1 MKLVRIPYCK
11 DDIYVNADLV
21 EYIRTDQSGTYI
33 VTNGDRV
40 IHTELSA
47 DKVAALLSGDLTM
60 QIGEETYK

>member
-1 MKLVRIPYCK
+1 MKLIRIPYCK

-21 EYIRTDQSGTYI
+21 EYIYTARNGTYI
-33 VTNGDRV
+33 ITSSNGV

-60 QIGEETYK
+60 QIGEEIYK

>member
-1 MKLVRIPYCK
+1 MKLIRIPYCK

-21 EYIRTDQSGTYI
+21 EYIRADQNGTYI

-40 IHTELSA
+40 IHTKLSA

>member
-21 EYIRTDQSGTYI
+21 EYIRADQSGTYI

>member
-1 MKLVRIPYCK
+1 MKLIRIPYCK

-21 EYIRTDQSGTYI
+21 KYIRADQNGTYI
-33 VTNGDRV
+33 VTNGSRV